1 MIGRDYSRLVQSCG
15 RKSEC
20 LNLEERTERTHYGWA
35 NVEATKKDTAK
46 VWICVP
52 WPVLPG
58 HTRDFATRVVAGRAG
73 HGHPS
78 SSFSLAF
85 RQSNLETEWNR
96 DVYIIFGQTSGY
108 LLSYGVKC
116 DSSNCLV
123 ANWCPLF
130 HFPYALLPRLSFSN
144 GILEHPNLQ
153 IPPCR
158 AWLLAQSQVL
168 LRLPVGRADAAE
180 LSGPTGAQSLR
191 GSKQQEQSELTTVP

>member
-15 RKSEC
+15 RQSEC

-85 RQSNLETEWNR
+85 LETEWNR
-96 DVYIIFGQTSGY
+96 MKQRCLHNFWSDERILTQLWCEVRFLKLFG
-108 LLSYGVKC
+108 
-116 DSSNCLV
+116 
-123 ANWCPLF
+123 
-130 HFPYALLPRLSFSN
+130 R
-144 GILEHPNLQ
+144 
-153 IPPCR
+153 
-158 AWLLAQSQVL
+158 
-168 LRLPVGRADAAE
+168 E
-180 LSGPTGAQSLR
+180 LMS
-191 GSKQQEQSELTTVP
+191 TVPFPICIASKIELFQRDSWTSKPPDTTM